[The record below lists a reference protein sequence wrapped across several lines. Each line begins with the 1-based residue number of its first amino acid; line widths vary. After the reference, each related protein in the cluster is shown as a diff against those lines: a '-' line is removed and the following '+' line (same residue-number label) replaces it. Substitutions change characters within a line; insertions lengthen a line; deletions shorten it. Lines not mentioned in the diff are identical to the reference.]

1 MHGTSRN
8 TAGKYFHPFYVS
20 ILIALILS
28 VFAVISES
36 EAKSTI
42 QCHCFQNR
50 IFDTD
55 KPGAADAYYLATTHN
70 AFYAQAGDASKK
82 IIVRSR
88 QRGLLEDDLWIAF
101 AVSREHSVAL
111 ESLLTTRLQHTE
123 WDSTLQA
130 LGIETGE
137 LKHELRRAIERK
149 SSNIT
154 AEVLDHTLVNL
165 GLISATHLQ
174 ELRALNANAKEVLA
188 SVLLQIYGEKAAPEY
203 LREARSGAHWDRL
216 MHNAGIDIAQVE
228 QLWARALKRGQKA

>member
-1 MHGTSRN
+1 MHMTPGNICRN
-8 TAGKYFHPFYVS
+8 WFQHFCIP
-20 ILIALILS
+20 ILTALILLTNGGKET
-28 VFAVISES
+28 V

-101 AVSREHSVAL
+101 AVSREHSISL
-111 ESLLTTRLQHTE
+111 KSLLTTRLQHTE
-123 WDSTLQA
+123 WNSTLQA
-130 LGIETGE
+130 LGIETGA
-137 LKHELRRAIERK
+137 LKHELRRAIEGK

-216 MHNAGIDIAQVE
+216 MHNAGIKIAQVE
-228 QLWARALKRGQKA
+228 QLWDRALNRGQKA